1 MTDSELKVFLE
12 IAERA
17 GTMIADNLSSE
28 FRRIFGATVSDGK
41 KYDFCPICEKKLDE
55 DGDCMNLS
63 CPYNPASAKEVSR
76 FVTDAIR
83 YACKND
89 DVFQARLL
97 QIRENIKNNE
107 Y

>member
-41 KYDFCPICEKKLDE
+41 KYDFCL
-55 DGDCMNLS
+55 
-63 CPYNPASAKEVSR
+63 
-76 FVTDAIR
+76 
-83 YACKND
+83 
-89 DVFQARLL
+89 
-97 QIRENIKNNE
+97 
-107 Y
+107 